1 MSLVYYLP
9 SPSCY
14 FSVNIGLT
22 EYPSC
27 LKAQEE
33 NPWYCKVCLTPV
45 LTLNLWRFMYTGR
58 EWGAQEILPNSN
70 KIYSCIDTNY
80 ILKLQ
85 QCYSYFFALTSF
97 VRLQK
102 GKKKTQTYLSIMSS
116 LNINKFQKAHR
127 SKQLLQGMQGYQP
140 IFLVPCFL
148 LLPLSFIF
156 SYFFLP
162 SFCPVFISLF
172 IKLTKFEIPQTDI
185 HWKLHIQEIKFF
197 ITHFTFHRKSFYKM
211 VRCTIIVN
219 H

>member
-1 MSLVYYLP
+1 MYRYQL
-9 SPSCY
+9 Y
-14 FSVNIGLT
+14 F
-22 EYPSC
+22 
-27 LKAQEE
+27 
-33 NPWYCKVCLTPV
+33 
-45 LTLNLWRFMYTGR
+45 
-58 EWGAQEILPNSN
+58 EITTMLF
-70 KIYSCIDTNY
+70 IFLCIDFICKTTER
-80 ILKLQ
+80 Q
-85 QCYSYFFALTSF
+85 
-97 VRLQK
+97 
-102 GKKKTQTYLSIMSS
+102 KKTQTYLSIMSS

-211 VRCTIIVN
+211 IRCTSIVN